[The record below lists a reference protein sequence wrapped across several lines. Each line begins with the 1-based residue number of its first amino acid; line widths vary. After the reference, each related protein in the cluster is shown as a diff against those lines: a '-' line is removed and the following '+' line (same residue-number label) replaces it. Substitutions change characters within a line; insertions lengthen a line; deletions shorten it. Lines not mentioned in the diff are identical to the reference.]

1 MNLNKMNLILTSL
14 LNKLN
19 TEKFI
24 ILPMS
29 YFQKKKYLG
38 LETKI
43 TEFYVKKIIEIN
55 IHLKKRLKIQDVIL
69 THIKFIMKFYQ
80 NMEYLVLQ
88 F

>member
-1 MNLNKMNLILTSL
+1 MNLILTSL

-19 TEKFI
+19 MEKIYNSAYELF
-24 ILPMS
+24 LE
-29 YFQKKKYLG
+29 KKYLE

-55 IHLKKRLKIQDVIL
+55 THLKKRLKIQDVIL